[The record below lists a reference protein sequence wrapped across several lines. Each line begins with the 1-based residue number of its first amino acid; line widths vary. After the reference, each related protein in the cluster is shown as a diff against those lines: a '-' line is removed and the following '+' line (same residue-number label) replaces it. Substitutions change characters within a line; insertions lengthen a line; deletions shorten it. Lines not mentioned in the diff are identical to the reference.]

1 MAEHKATTQRADG
14 STISMLIEEPDEWLQ
29 LADLRGFAPPGF
41 DTELEEVTH
50 LSSPK
55 GQREYLGG
63 RSAPQTLTATLAFA
77 PGSETVTALFE
88 ARGQLRRFRVEYSN
102 GVEQE
107 FDAIVQSWAPGDSGA
122 NAWTGTLT
130 LQISGEIVEVAP

>member
-1 MAEHKATTQRADG
+1 MEHKATTQRADG
-14 STISMLIEEPDEWLQ
+14 STISMLIEEDPEEWLQ

-88 ARGQLRRFRVEYSN
+88 ARGETRRFRIEYSN

-107 FDAIVQSWAPGDSGA
+107 FDAIVQTFAPGDPGMG
-122 NAWTGTLT
+122 AWTGTLT
-130 LQISGEIVEVAP
+130 LQISGEIVEVTP